1 VERRAAG
8 LGLTGPEFATLLAY
22 TKMTLEEEIRGSDL
36 PDDPDL
42 ASRLVEYFPTPLRER
57 FRGYMDRHP
66 LRREII
72 ATSVVNSM
80 VNDSGITFAFRMAEE
95 TGASASDITRAY
107 LVAREVF
114 HMESFWSS
122 VDELDYQIDT
132 ATQIKMRLEAR
143 KLTERGARWLLH
155 NRRMPFDIRDT
166 VDDFATGA
174 AALAVHMPK
183 LLVGLDLEGVEER
196 RDRFAE
202 RGVPDQLAEQVAMM
216 VPAFSMFDL
225 VEIAHSNGRPVEE
238 VAEVYFDLA
247 ERLQLA
253 RLRERIITLPRDDRW
268 NSMARSA
275 LRDDL
280 YAAHAALA
288 RDVLVSSEPGAS
300 PEQRLATW
308 AEKNSAAVGRAAQTL
323 GEIWET
329 DDFNIATLSV
339 ALRAIR
345 ALVTAATL
353 PD

>member
-1 VERRAAG
+1 
-8 LGLTGPEFATLLAY
+8 
-22 TKMTLEEEIRGSDL
+22 
-36 PDDPDL
+36 
-42 ASRLVEYFPTPLRER
+42 
-57 FRGYMDRHP
+57 MDRHP

-80 VNDSGITFAFRMAEE
+80 VNDSGITFAFRMSEE

-114 HMESFWSS
+114 LMEGFWRS

-166 VDDFATGA
+166 VDFFATGA
-174 AALAVHMPK
+174 AALAALMPK
-183 LLVGLDLEGVEER
+183 LLVGRDLEGFEER
-196 RDRFAE
+196 RDRFTE
-202 RGVPDQLAEQVAMM
+202 SGVPDQLAEHVAMM
-216 VPAFSMFDL
+216 VPAFSTFDL
-225 VEIAHSNGRPVEE
+225 VEIARSADRPVEE
-238 VAEVYFDLA
+238 AAEVYFDLG
-247 ERLQLA
+247 ERLQLS
-253 RLRERIITLPRDDRW
+253 RLRERIIQLPRDDRW

-288 RDVLVSSEPGAS
+288 RDVLVSSEPGVG

-329 DDFNIATLSV
+329 DSLTIATLSV
-339 ALRAIR
+339 ALRSIR
-345 ALVTAATL
+345 TLVTASTL